1 MNKLSNSILLLMLL
15 LGFSVAEATYPTGYY
30 DNLNGK
36 NKAALKSAACDVI
49 YNHTIIDYGT
59 ATWNAFKTTD
69 ARTID
74 GVDYWWDMYSDNL
87 VKISSGHG
95 SLNIEHSVA
104 NSWWDGTK
112 NAAYKD
118 LHHLNPSD
126 ATANNRKSNYPLGIV
141 NDVTWENGVT
151 FVGKP
156 DDSANYGGASYVYEP
171 CDEYKGDF
179 ARVFMYMFT
188 CYENMTWGTRFTW
201 MYTQGQT
208 YPMLKPWAYEL
219 LLKWNKQDPVSQKE
233 LDRNEAVYSIQGNRN
248 PFIDFPDL
256 AEYIWG
262 DMTDELFYVD
272 GDHSG
277 SATKDPELTSPVDGH
292 QLNFGT
298 HSVGDDATL
307 NLYVKGKNLKD
318 DITLTLSGS
327 DNFTLAKSTV
337 TAAEA
342 NTGCDVAV
350 SYSAAEA
357 GSFEATVTLS
367 SSEFDSV
374 TVNLVG
380 EATESPVLESLILN
394 EPTNVTATSYTLT
407 WEPLAVTPDYYM
419 VSRTRIEN
427 DVLKTRKY
435 MTSNPTYTFTDRNNM
450 VAETCTVQYALNGV
464 LSQVSNEVVLEAG
477 STGIVETVAEPIW
490 IETTDQGLY
499 VAYAPQEV
507 SMAVYDVAGRL
518 QANVAY
524 LSSGDVIAL
533 PQGIYIL
540 RFSNNATPQ
549 KVFVR

>member
-1 MNKLSNSILLLMLL
+1 MNKLSNTILLLMLL
-15 LGFSVAEATYPTGYY
+15 LGFSIAEATYPTGYY

-36 NKAALKSAACDVI
+36 NKADLKSAACDVI
-49 YNHTIIDYGT
+49 YNHTVIDYGN

-126 ATANNRKSNYPLGIV
+126 QTANNRKSNYPLGIV
-141 NDVTWENGVT
+141 NDITWENGVT

-156 DDSANYGGASYVYEP
+156 DNSANYGGASYVYEP

-233 LDRNEAVYSIQGNRN
+233 LDRNEAVYKLQGNRN

-307 NLYVKGKNLKD
+307 NLYVKGKNLKE

-327 DNFTLAKSTV
+327 DNFTIAKSTV
-337 TAAEA
+337 TAADA
-342 NTGCDVAV
+342 NAGCDVAV
-350 SYSAAEA
+350 SFSAAEA
-357 GSFEATVTLS
+357 GSHAATVTLS

-374 TVNLVG
+374 TVNVVG
-380 EATESPVLESLILN
+380 EATEATVLESLILN
-394 EPTNVTATSYTLT
+394 EPTNVTTTSYTLT

-435 MTSNPTYTFTDRNNM
+435 MTANPTYTFTDRNNL
-450 VAETCTVQYALNGV
+450 VDETCTVQYALNGV
-464 LSQVSNEVVLEAG
+464 LSQASNEVVVEAG
-477 STGIVETVAEPIW
+477 STGIVKTEAEPVW
-490 IETTDQGLY
+490 VEPTDQGLY
-499 VAYAPQEV
+499 IAYAPEGV
-507 SMAVYDVAGRL
+507 AVAVYDVAGRL
-518 QANVAY
+518 QANVANAT
-524 LSSGDVIAL
+524 SGDVIAL
-533 PQGIYIL
+533 PQGIYIV
-540 RFSNNATPQ
+540 RFSNDATPY
-549 KVFVR
+549 KLFVR